1 MQWAPRR
8 HARDQRRPAGFVEP
22 CHPILAR
29 AAPEGS
35 DWCHE
40 VKHDGWR
47 LIAHKDAGRVRLWSR
62 TANDLT
68 AQFPAIAEAVG
79 ALTPAV
85 LTLDGEAVVFRPD
98 GHSAFSAL
106 RSRRAARAAQM
117 IAFDLLEMDGDLR
130 GEPLHER
137 QRQLER
143 LLKGAP
149 AALKRSET
157 IIGRGP
163 EVFVQACALGLEG
176 IVSKRLDARY
186 RSGRALTWLKIK
198 NPAFVRR

>member
-1 MQWAPRR
+1 
-8 HARDQRRPAGFVEP
+8 
-22 CHPILAR
+22 
-29 AAPEGS
+29 
-35 DWCHE
+35 
-40 VKHDGWR
+40 
-47 LIAHKDAGRVRLWSR
+47 
-62 TANDLT
+62 
-68 AQFPAIAEAVG
+68 
-79 ALTPAV
+79 
-85 LTLDGEAVVFRPD
+85 
-98 GHSAFSAL
+98 
-106 RSRRAARAAQM
+106 M

-157 IIGRGP
+157 IIGSGP